1 MSMTSARLPR
11 PLIAML
17 LSSAA
22 SLAAAQSAMAP
33 PNVVAQAGSIS
44 LSDSDVRAIVATLPP
59 AEKAAAAA
67 NLNSLEQVVHADLVR
82 RAVLAEAK
90 ASGFGQQPST
100 IALLA
105 AAHDEALVRL
115 WIADKSTV
123 PADYPSQAE
132 VQAVYS
138 SNQQQLAAPTQ
149 YRLAQIFIRAP
160 DGADPTQLAVSIRK
174 AADISNRIATA
185 DFAQLA
191 EQQSDD
197 AQSAHRGGDLGLL
210 PADRIQPAILAAI
223 RNLKPGE
230 VVGPVKTSEGLHF
243 LKLEDLKP
251 GAVPSLAEAHDRIVA
266 LMRAQRAQELM
277 QTYLNQY
284 NAKLGVTINQ
294 IELARI
300 QQTLPR

>member
-11 PLIAML
+11 PLIVML
-17 LSSAA
+17 LSSAV
-22 SLAAAQSAMAP
+22 SLAAAQSGTGEA
-33 PNVVAQAGSIS
+33 NVVAQAGSIS

-59 AEKAAAAA
+59 AEKAAASAD
-67 NLNSLEQVVHADLVR
+67 LNALEQVVHADLVR

-90 ASGFGQQPST
+90 ARGFEQQPST
-100 IALLA
+100 SAQLA
-105 AAHDEALVRL
+105 EAHDETLVRL
-115 WIADKSTV
+115 WIAAKATV

-185 DFAQLA
+185 DFGQLA

-197 AQSAHRGGDLGLL
+197 AQSARRL
-210 PADRIQPAILAAI
+210 QPAILAAI

-266 LMRAQRAQELM
+266 LLRARRAQELM